1 MNSPLSLGREKA
13 SKLRR
18 PLLTP
23 EGVKLNLELAHRG
36 DRAGAFAVD
45 SAIIGLALV
54 LMSLLG
60 SLIWSDPDA
69 GYART
74 VMQLFFFLLLNFYFM
89 LFELKWS
96 GVTPGKRVFGMR
108 VIDRGGGQLTA
119 DAIVVRNF
127 MRQVEVFIPL
137 SVILAPEMLWPGATG
152 WAKAVAILWA
162 LGCML
167 LPLFN
172 KDHLRIGDLVAG
184 TTVVLSPK
192 TVLMPDLEATR
203 QVRGSYNIGGMTPA
217 QQEASPATNKK
228 GYIFAA
234 EHLSHYG
241 VYELQVLED
250 FLRKDEEIGR
260 YEAVETISGKIQ
272 RKIGWKPPAG
282 HKVNHSRFLQDF
294 YSAQRALLE
303 EKMLFGKKR
312 EDKFSPKQ

>member
-1 MNSPLSLGREKA
+1 MSSGVLAGRGQSP
-13 SKLRR
+13 KLRR

-23 EGVKLNLELAHRG
+23 EGVKLNLQLAHRG
-36 DRAGAFAVD
+36 DRAGAFVID
-45 SAIIGLALV
+45 SAIIGLIILALSWLSIAV
-54 LMSLLG
+54 
-60 SLIWSDPDA
+60 WSDPGA

-74 VMQLFFFLLLNFYFM
+74 VMQLAFFLLINFYFM

-108 VIDRGGGQLTA
+108 VIDRHGGQLTA
-119 DAIVVRNF
+119 DAIVARNF

-137 SVILAPEMLWPGATG
+137 SILLNPEMLWPGATG
-152 WAKAVAILWA
+152 WATAVASVWA
-162 LGCML
+162 AGCML

-203 QVRGSYNIGGMTPA
+203 STQ
-217 QQEASPATNKK
+217 ASLSFSHLTSSQAELNPATNKA
-228 GYIFAA
+228 GYTFTP
-234 EHLSHYG
+234 EQLSHYG

-250 FLRKDEEIGR
+250 FLRKAEEIGSF
-260 YEAVETISGKIQ
+260 EASETISEKIQ
-272 RKIGWKPPAG
+272 RKIDWTPPTG
-282 HKVNHSRFLQDF
+282 HRVNHSRFLQDF

-312 EDKFSPKQ
+312 EDKFSPK

>member
-1 MNSPLSLGREKA
+1 MTESLLGYRGKP

-23 EGVKLNLELAHRG
+23 EGVKLNLQLAHRG

-45 SAIIGLALV
+45 CAILGAALFVIG
-54 LMSLLG
+54 LLG

-74 VMQLFFFLLLNFYFM
+74 VTQLFIFLLVNFYFM
-89 LFELKWS
+89 AFELKWS
-96 GVTPGKRVFGMR
+96 GVTPGKRAFGMR
-108 VIDRGGGQLTA
+108 VIDRHGGQLTA

-127 MRQVEVFIPL
+127 MRQIEVFVPL
-137 SVILAPEMLWPGATG
+137 SILLSPEMLWPGAKG
-152 WAKAVAILWA
+152 WATAVACIWA

-167 LPLFN
+167 VPLFN

-203 QVRGSYNIGGMTPA
+203 TMNANQVYANLTASQQDLNPATSVKGYTFTPA
-217 QQEASPATNKK
+217 
-228 GYIFAA
+228 
-234 EHLSHYG
+234 HLSHYG

-250 FLRKDEEIGR
+250 FLRKDEEVGR
-260 YEAVETISGKIQ
+260 FEAVEAISGKIQ
-272 RKIGWKPPAG
+272 RKIGWKRPPG
-282 HKVNHSRFLQDF
+282 HNVNHSRFLQDF

-303 EKMLFGKKR
+303 EKMLFGKRR
-312 EDKFSPKQ
+312 EDKFSTK

>member
-1 MNSPLSLGREKA
+1 MSSGLLGGRQSP
-13 SKLRR
+13 KLQR

-23 EGVKLNLELAHRG
+23 EGVKLNLQLAHRG

-45 SAIIGLALV
+45 SAIIGAAILFL
-54 LMSLLG
+54 SLLG
-60 SLIWSDPDA
+60 SLFWDDPDK

-74 VMQLFFFLLLNFYFM
+74 IMQLFFFLLLNFYFM

-137 SVILAPEMLWPGATG
+137 SILIAPEMLWPGAAG
-152 WAKAVAILWA
+152 WSKAVAGLWA
-162 LGCML
+162 LGCMFF
-167 LPLFN
+167 PLFN

-192 TVLMPDLEATR
+192 AVLLPDLEATR
-203 QVRGSYNIGGMTPA
+203 VMHASRPNYMTPT
-217 QQEASPATNKK
+217 QQMPKDSSKPHYTFSAKQ
-228 GYIFAA
+228 
-234 EHLSHYG
+234 LSHYG
-241 VYELQVLED
+241 VYELQVLEE
-250 FLRKDEEIGR
+250 FLRKDEEVGR
-260 YEAVETISGKIQ
+260 FEAVETISEKIQ
-272 RKIGWKPPAG
+272 RKIGWKAPSG
-282 HKVNHSRFLQDF
+282 RSINHSRFLREF

-312 EDKFSPKQ
+312 QDKFS

>member
-1 MNSPLSLGREKA
+1 MTSPLSLNREAK

-45 SAIIGLALV
+45 SAIIGLAII
-54 LMSLLG
+54 LMSFLG
-60 SLIWSDPDA
+60 AMIWDDPDA

-108 VIDRGGGQLTA
+108 VIDRSGGQLTA

-137 SVILAPEMLWPGATG
+137 SVLLAPEMLWPGATG
-152 WAKAVAILWA
+152 WSTAVAILWV

-203 QVRGSYNIGGMTPA
+203 EVREAYNVGGMTPA
-217 QQEASPATNKK
+217 EKASNPATNKK
-228 GYIFAA
+228 GYIFTA

-250 FLRKDEEIGR
+250 FLRKDDEIGR

-282 HKVNHSRFLQDF
+282 HNVNHSRFLQDF